1 MKLSDYVIRFVADLG
16 VKHVFLVSG
25 GGAMHLNDS
34 LGRCTEIEFVC
45 NHHEQASAIAAE
57 NYAKATNHLGV
68 AMVTTGPGGTNAITG
83 LAGAWFDS
91 SPCLFLSGQ
100 VKRPDRMFT
109 ADGTPLGVRQRG
121 IQELD
126 IVSVVKSLT
135 KYAVTVTD
143 PNSIRY
149 HLEKATHLALSGRPG
164 PVWIDIP
171 IDVQAAPIDEQ
182 SLVGFQPPELEA
194 LFDKSALPSQ
204 VAKAIEQLN
213 QSERPLILAGN
224 GVRLARAEKEFET
237 ASSRLGIPVET
248 TWVSSDLVSEDD
260 PLFVGRPGTLAARG
274 ANFALQNCDFL
285 LIIGTRMDLPLTG
298 WEPSQ
303 LARGAHKVM
312 VDVDESE
319 IRKLGSLIDTAIHA
333 DAAAF
338 FHELQRQSSAIVPRD
353 RQAWVKR
360 CRDWKERY
368 PLIQAEHRKPGA
380 VSIFHFAE
388 VLASVVEDDD
398 NIVSG
403 SSGSGI
409 ETFIFSYPAKKGQR
423 VFHTAGLGSMGF
435 GIPASIGVC
444 FANDKRR
451 TICVDGDGGFQ
462 FNIQELATIAC
473 HQLPVKFFVLN
484 NDGYAS
490 IRASQTNFFGKPN
503 IGCDDRTG
511 MHLPALSAI
520 ARGFGIASAEISE
533 QDDLAAQVRR
543 VLEMPG
549 PVVCDLKVI
558 PDEPRCPRVTSVQ
571 RPDGSFVSKPLE
583 DLWPFLDRDEFRANM
598 IVPIIEEQ

>member
-1 MKLSDYVIRFVADLG
+1 MKLSDYVIRFVAGLG

-34 LGRCTEIEFVC
+34 LGRCGEIEFVC

-100 VKRPDRMFT
+100 VKRPDRMFQ

-171 IDVQAAPIDEQ
+171 IDVQAAPIDEP
-182 SLVGFQPPELEA
+182 SLVGFQPAELDP

-204 VAKAIEQLN
+204 VAKAIQQLN

-237 ASSRLGIPVET
+237 VTARLGIPVET
-248 TWVSSDLVSEDD
+248 TWVSSDLVSEAD

-285 LIIGTRMDLPLTG
+285 LIIGARMDLPLTG

-312 VDVDESE
+312 VDVDGSE

-333 DAAAF
+333 DAGAF
-338 FHELQRQSSAIVPRD
+338 FRQLQCQSSAIVPRD

-360 CRDWKERY
+360 CRDWKTRY

-388 VLASVVEDDD
+388 VLASVVDDD
-398 NIVSG
+398 DKIVSG

-409 ETFIFSYPAKKGQR
+409 ETFIFSYPARKGQR

-473 HQLPVKFFVLN
+473 HQLPIKFFVLN

-511 MHLPALSAI
+511 MHLPALSGI
-520 ARGFGIASAEISE
+520 ARGFGIASAQISE
-533 QDDLAAQVRR
+533 QDDLAAQIRR
-543 VLEMPG
+543 VLETPG

-598 IVPIIEEQ
+598 IVPAVEEQ

>member
-1 MKLSDYVIRFVADLG
+1 MKVSDYVIRFVVDLG

-34 LGRCTEIEFVC
+34 LGRCSAIEFIC

-57 NYAKATNHLGV
+57 HYAKATNHLGV
-68 AMVTTGPGGTNAITG
+68 AMVTSGPGGTNALSG

-91 SPCLFLSGQ
+91 TPCLFLSGQ
-100 VKRPDRMFT
+100 VKRPDRMLT

-135 KYAVTVTD
+135 KYAVTITD

-149 HLEKATHLALSGRPG
+149 HLEKAIHMARCGRPG
-164 PVWIDIP
+164 PVWIDLP
-171 IDVQAAPIDEQ
+171 IDVQAAQIDEQ
-182 SLVGFQPPELEA
+182 FLEGFQPAELEPPVA
-194 LFDKSALPSQ
+194 QSVLPSQ
-204 VAKAIEQLN
+204 VTKVIHQLN
-213 QSERPLILAGN
+213 KAERPLMLVGN
-224 GVRLARAEKEFET
+224 GVRLAHAEKEFDTVT
-237 ASSRLGIPVET
+237 AQLGVPLET

-285 LIIGTRMDLPLTG
+285 LIIGARMDFPLTG

-303 LARGAHKVM
+303 LARAAHKVM
-312 VDVDESE
+312 VDVDAPE
-319 IRKLGSLIDTAIHA
+319 IGKLGRLIDTPIHA
-333 DAAAF
+333 DARAF
-338 FHELQRQSSAIVPRD
+338 FCELLRQSPAVVPKD

-360 CRDWKERY
+360 CRDWKLRY
-368 PLIQAEHRKPGA
+368 PLIRPEHRKPGC

-388 VLASVVEDDD
+388 MLASVVADEDK
-398 NIVSG
+398 IVSG

-409 ETFIFSYPAKKGQR
+409 ETFIFSYPARKGQR
-423 VFHTAGLGSMGF
+423 VFHAAGLGSMGF
-435 GIPASIGVC
+435 GIPGSIGVC
-444 FANDKRR
+444 LASGKRR

-462 FNIQELATIAC
+462 FNIQELSTIAH
-473 HQLPVKFFVLN
+473 HQLPIKFFVLN

-503 IGCDDRTG
+503 IGCSKQTG
-511 MHLPALSAI
+511 VHLPVLSKVAQ
-520 ARGFGIASAEISE
+520 AYGITSAEISE
-533 QDDLAAQVRR
+533 QSDLAAQIRG
-543 VLEMPG
+543 VLELPG
-549 PVVCDLKVI
+549 PVVCDVKVI
-558 PDEPRCPRVTSVQ
+558 RDEPRCPRVTSVQ
-571 RPDGSFVSKPLE
+571 LPDGSFVSKPLE
-583 DLWPFLDRDEFRANM
+583 DLWPLLDRDEFRANM
-598 IVPIIEEQ
+598 IVQPIEEN